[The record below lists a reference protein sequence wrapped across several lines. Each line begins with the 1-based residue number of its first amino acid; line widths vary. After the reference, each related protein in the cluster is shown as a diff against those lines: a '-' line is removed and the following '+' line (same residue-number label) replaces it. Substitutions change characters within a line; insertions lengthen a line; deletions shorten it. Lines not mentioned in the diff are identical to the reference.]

1 MAALAL
7 DADHFAGAAREQGM
21 KAATESKLNLVG
33 WMLFVIS
40 ALWFIAASVR
50 AGDTVSLLGGVFFLL
65 GCIVFLIP
73 YALRMRASG
82 SR

>member
-1 MAALAL
+1 
-7 DADHFAGAAREQGM
+7 M
-21 KAATESKLNLVG
+21 KAATESKFSLVG

-73 YALRMRASG
+73 YALRMRASS

>member
-1 MAALAL
+1 
-7 DADHFAGAAREQGM
+7 M

-33 WMLFVIS
+33 WMLFVVS

-50 AGDTVSLLGGVFFLL
+50 AGDVVSLLGGLFFLL

-73 YALRMRASG
+73 YAMRMLG
-82 SR
+82 SDSR